1 MDHRIHGDA
10 LMTSLIELV
19 RAVGNLPLPTLVAL
33 VLLTGFALSA
43 FAIYT
48 VGKIATTRTNGSP

>member
-1 MDHRIHGDA
+1 
-10 LMTSLIELV
+10 MTGLIELV
-19 RAVGNLPLPTLVAL
+19 RAVANLPLPTLVAL

-48 VGKIATTRTNGSP
+48 VGKIATVRRNGSP

>member
-1 MDHRIHGDA
+1 
-10 LMTSLIELV
+10 MTSLIELV